1 MKHSIYGATLLLS
14 LLSPLTPARAAGAP
28 PLTFDGGRGVFDFTE
43 RLRFEDRQDNFDF
56 NSAAHSPTDGS
67 WYEQRF
73 RAGVTWK
80 PSGTLAL
87 QVQVQDSREL
97 GSERPKVPFIL
108 GAEGN
113 DALNLRLASVT
124 WGDPKKSP
132 VVFTLGRQIL
142 AFGDERLVGP
152 SEWNNFARTFDA
164 GKLVWSVVPGQT
176 IATVFI
182 GSVVNIGAQTSGQ
195 GWMFDHSSTNDMFS
209 GVYVTSKPDKTS
221 TLDGYLLWRDKKD
234 NNPIYSAPT
243 AAIPAAARAA
253 AAYDIGQNI
262 FTLGTRYGAPPREGA
277 FDTEFEGAYQWG
289 NVNRQTPTATGAY
302 AGSSPTLDQQAW
314 ALHAL
319 VGYTPMGAPRKLRFD
334 VEYNVASG
342 DTDRTDGKNGSFMNL
357 FPSNHKQFYSLMDV
371 FAWKNIREVT
381 VTLRFTP
388 LPKTVV
394 RIDYHRLSLY
404 SSQDAWYR
412 ANAVA
417 TVRPLNAAAQSAPRR
432 AGDALDL
439 TATWTPR
446 PWAVIDAGCSH
457 FYAGSYLLA
466 TGAKSDANF
475 VYIQT
480 TFKL

>member
-1 MKHSIYGATLLLS
+1 MKPAIYGATLLLS
-14 LLSPLTPARAAGAP
+14 LLGPLKPARAAGAL
-28 PLTFDGGRGVFDFTE
+28 PLTFDRGRGVFDFTE
-43 RLRFEDRQDNFDF
+43 RLRFENRQDNFDF

-87 QVQVQDSREL
+87 QVQLQDSREL

-164 GKLVWSVVPGQT
+164 GKLVWAVVPGQT
-176 IATVFI
+176 VATVFV
-182 GSVVNIGAQTSGQ
+182 GSVVNIGTQTSGQ

-209 GVYVTSKPDKTS
+209 GVYVTTKPDKTS
-221 TLDGYLLWRDKKD
+221 TLDGYLLWRDKND

-243 AAIPAAARAA
+243 AAIPAAARTA
-253 AAYDIGQNI
+253 AAYDIGQDI
-262 FTLGTRYGAPPREGA
+262 FTLGTRYVTPPREGA
-277 FDTEFEGAYQWG
+277 FDTEFEGAYQRG
-289 NVNRQTPTATGAY
+289 KVNRQTTTATGAY
-302 AGSSPTLDQQAW
+302 AGNSPTLDQQAW

-319 VGYTPMGAPRKLRFD
+319 VGYTPMGAPGKLRLD

-371 FAWKNIREVT
+371 VAWKNIREVT
-381 VTLRFTP
+381 GTLRFTP

-394 RIDYHRLSLY
+394 RIDYHQLSLY

-417 TVRPLNAAAQSAPRR
+417 TVRPLNAAAQSGPRR

-446 PWAVIDAGCSH
+446 PWVVIDVGGSH
-457 FYAGSYLLA
+457 FYASSYLLA